1 VTSKKLEKGP
11 QFNSAPIMVLAAV
24 EKFLSKKAVN
34 APLLSY
40 ESQREEILK
49 KCLATRTTGR

>member
-1 VTSKKLEKGP
+1 
-11 QFNSAPIMVLAAV
+11 MVLAAV